1 MGTTA
6 NIMLIKNNVIYLANV
21 GDSLSV
27 MYKDK
32 KAYNLNREHQTIIA
46 SEKERILNSGAN
58 IQGYRINGR
67 LNLTRAIG
75 DLRFK
80 SNKNL
85 KRHEQSVIALPDIT
99 KIEDIDNIEFI
110 IMACDGV
117 WDCVKR
123 QLVCEFIEKEIKDN
137 PEADLSDI
145 LQKIFDRCI
154 SPVWGVVL
162 GTDNMT
168 CIIIQFLHNKSEN
181 IEDKIKIRKVNLN
194 IKMNNEEE
202 ISEKTTNL

>member
-1 MGTTA
+1 M
-6 NIMLIKNNVIYLANV
+6 
-21 GDSLSV
+21 
-27 MYKDK
+27 
-32 KAYNLNREHQTIIA
+32 
-46 SEKERILNSGAN
+46 
-58 IQGYRINGR
+58 
-67 LNLTRAIG
+67 
-75 DLRFK
+75 
-80 SNKNL
+80 
-85 KRHEQSVIALPDIT
+85 PDIT

-202 ISEKTTNL
+202 ISEKATNL